1 MWPFKTVRILSID
14 GGGIRGLIPAL
25 VIRELAS
32 RMQAAGRT
40 RPLHSCFDLIA
51 GTSTGALIAL
61 GLTLPSENGRDTAL
75 SIEDI
80 VAMYRDS
87 GQRIFPPW
95 KFRAL
100 HSIAHMFSE
109 KYDIENFDEF
119 LGPVFAEA
127 TLQDA
132 LSDLLI
138 TSFDIERN
146 TSFFFKKRKSRTD
159 DTNFLMNDVAKAA
172 AAAPSYFEPAII
184 AEHENPENSFCL
196 IDGGVYANN
205 PAMCAYIET
214 RKLYPNAWRYE
225 IVSIGTGKPS
235 AHLSRDEIV
244 SWGFGDWISP
254 LRGAP
259 LFGVMSAG
267 QSEAVDY
274 QLGKLRGVD
283 YYRVNGAFEGAPPEI
298 DDASEE
304 NIARL
309 SATAERIIEENDR
322 VLTKLARRL

>member
-1 MWPFKTVRILSID
+1 MWPFRTVRILSID

-25 VIRELAS
+25 ILHELAG
-32 RMQAAGRT
+32 RMKRIGRA
-40 RPLHSCFDLIA
+40 RPLHECFDLIA

-61 GLTLPSENGRDTAL
+61 GLTLPGEDRTEPAL
-75 SIEDI
+75 STEDI
-80 VAMYRDS
+80 VAMYRD
-87 GQRIFPPW
+87 GGERIFPPW
-95 KFRAL
+95 KFRSL
-100 HSIAHMFSE
+100 HSFAHMFSE
-109 KYDIENFDEF
+109 KY
-119 LGPVFAEA
+119 
-127 TLQDA
+127 
-132 LSDLLI
+132 
-138 TSFDIERN
+138 DIERN
-146 TSFFFKKRKSRTD
+146 TSFFFKKRAARTD

-184 AEHENPENSFCL
+184 AEHDNPENTFCL

-205 PAMCAYIET
+205 PAMCAYIEA
-214 RKLYPNAWRYE
+214 RKLYPNAWRYQ
-225 IVSIGTGKPS
+225 IVSIGTGRPS

-274 QLGKLRGVD
+274 QLKKLRGVD
-283 YYRVNGAFEGAPPEI
+283 YYRVNGAFEGESPEI
-298 DDASEE
+298 DDASAE

-309 SATAERIIEENDR
+309 TETAERIIEENDR